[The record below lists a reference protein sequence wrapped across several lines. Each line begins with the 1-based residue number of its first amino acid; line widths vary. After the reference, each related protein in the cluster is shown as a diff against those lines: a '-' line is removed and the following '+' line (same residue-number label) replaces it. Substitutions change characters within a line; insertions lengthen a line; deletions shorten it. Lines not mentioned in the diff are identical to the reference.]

1 MFWGEIKSESLETQV
16 KCTSLGKTTL
26 FYKMIFSA
34 RFRKHIQKRRD
45 DFNSTLYTGSWENN
59 AIKRKI
65 RWNKGLFSSN
75 TVSTRRDIPNPP
87 ARQPYIITVLLFE
100 HQQQ

>member
-45 DFNSTLYTGSWENN
+45 DFNSTLYTGS
-59 AIKRKI
+59 
-65 RWNKGLFSSN
+65 
-75 TVSTRRDIPNPP
+75 
-87 ARQPYIITVLLFE
+87 
-100 HQQQ
+100 